1 MAMSGHKKQSVGIKE
16 LKDRASKIIAAV
28 QQSGRAVLIT
38 RNNQEV
44 AMMPIP
50 SKPHQ
55 RLVAAGLVRPGPKPR
70 PLADLKLGAAKAN
83 ASPAI
88 RAIIDDRNDR

>member
-1 MAMSGHKKQSVGIKE
+1 MSGHKKQSVGIKE

-44 AMMPIP
+44 AMIVPIP

-88 RAIIDDRNDR
+88 RTIIDDRNDR